1 MMGIAKAYRA
11 PAVENLLL
19 DQPCAEAA
27 AQADRARFHVG
38 VRCGVRIEATN
49 DEHFPRDGGAC
60 GGGHNAFRTETDR
73 VRDSTATRSAEEGGE
88 LVLVASS
95 FIIRVPRE
103 PNEARMSRH
112 SRPTMTHRFAFG
124 ASKGD
129 HCEGEGVF
137 SFSC

>member
-1 MMGIAKAYRA
+1 MSIAKAHRA
-11 PAVENLLL
+11 PPVEYFLLG
-19 DQPCAEAA
+19 QPCAEAA
-27 AQADRARFHVG
+27 AQANRACFHVG

-49 DEHFPRDGGAC
+49 SDYLPRDGDAC
-60 GGGHNAFRTETDR
+60 GGGHDAFGDAADP
-73 VRDSTATRSAEEGGE
+73 VRIPAATRSAEEDGE

-112 SRPTMTHRFAFG
+112 SRPTKTHRFAFG